1 MSAFIRD
8 QLAAARINLMK
19 RRAAAAWK
27 KRQDA
32 KPCPDCGRVHPP
44 MFAMLLH
51 ARDGDDDDTPPAN
64 RPLN

>member
-27 KRQDA
+27 KRQAA
-32 KPCPDCGRVHPP
+32 KPCPDCGQVHPP
-44 MFAMLLH
+44 VFAFLH
-51 ARDGDDDDTPPAN
+51 VPEEDDDKPAAN